1 MKRNLFAALAG
12 GLFGLGLL
20 ISGMVDTTKVQG
32 WLDIFGAWDPTLA
45 FVMGGAIIPMAVAWR
60 VAARRRV
67 AVLGNALPEP
77 PSQRLS
83 TRLIVGSLL
92 FGAGWG
98 LAGLC
103 PGPAM
108 ASLSFGGLGGL
119 VFMLA
124 MMAGMGIAP
133 VFNARAP
140 QPKTA

>member
-1 MKRNLFAALAG
+1 MKRNLFSALAG

-32 WLDIFGAWDPTLA
+32 WLDIFGVWDPTLA
-45 FVMGGAIIPMAVAWR
+45 FVMGGAILPMAVAWR
-60 VAARRRV
+60 IAARRRV

-77 PSQRLS
+77 PSHRLS
-83 TRLIVGSLL
+83 GRLIVGSLL

-108 ASLSFGGLGGL
+108 ASLSFGGTGGL

-124 MMAGMGIAP
+124 MMAGMLAAP
-133 VFNARAP
+133 VFNTSTSV
-140 QPKTA
+140 PKTA